1 MDSDYNQE
9 QKEYVFNSDWFS
21 QHIPYWKRILNDFK
35 NRQINVLEVGS
46 FEGRSST
53 WILDELFKNSTS
65 RLVVI
70 DSFDR
75 ILPDVDNEKNFLD
88 NLKKTGKKDQVE
100 IIKSNSWDALIELN
114 REKRIMFDFIYID
127 ASHISC
133 DVLSDAVLCWTLLK
147 EEGILIFDDYG
158 SELYKEE
165 FFNAKIAVDS
175 FLKCYQQYIK
185 VVEKYYQVAIKKV
198 KPTTPFNMIVN
209 A

>member
-9 QKEYVFNSDWFS
+9 QKEYVFYSDWFS

-53 WILDELFKNSTS
+53 WILDELFKNPKS

-75 ILPDVDNEKNFLD
+75 ILPDIDNEKNFLD

-100 IIKSNSWDALIELN
+100 ILKSNS
-114 REKRIMFDFIYID
+114 
-127 ASHISC
+127 
-133 DVLSDAVLCWTLLK
+133 
-147 EEGILIFDDYG
+147 
-158 SELYKEE
+158 
-165 FFNAKIAVDS
+165 
-175 FLKCYQQYIK
+175 
-185 VVEKYYQVAIKKV
+185 
-198 KPTTPFNMIVN
+198 
-209 A
+209 